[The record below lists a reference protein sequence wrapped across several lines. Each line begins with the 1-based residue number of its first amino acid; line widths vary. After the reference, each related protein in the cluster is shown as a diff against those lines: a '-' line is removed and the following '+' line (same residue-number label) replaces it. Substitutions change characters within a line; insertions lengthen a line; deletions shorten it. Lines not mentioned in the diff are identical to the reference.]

1 GAIAVEALPFP
12 LSIDPFEG
20 DMLEWE
26 MPWML
31 LESALILCVLTDVWV
46 DRRRQAAGR
55 EDWKSSSGRGAR
67 SLAIVLLSFG
77 PAGILAV
84 VSAIVQGW
92 RYRQPSAVGIA
103 IPAGL
108 MALFAVGNWFGPA
121 MDVFPEVTM
130 ATGLLLLILC
140 AMTVPLKGGDW
151 TMMLAFNSHLLI
163 IAVTVAH
170 QATSVLLPVLLI
182 ALSSTVWIVGILQLR
197 RTLRIWGLADLL
209 VAIVYGLIFV
219 EGIFE
224 PTTLLVALVVVAAEL
239 GVVSWLGLRNEEQ
252 LVKD

>member
-1 GAIAVEALPFP
+1 MV
-12 LSIDPFEG
+12 
-20 DMLEWE
+20 
-26 MPWML
+26 
-31 LESALILCVLTDVWV
+31 
-46 DRRRQAAGR
+46 
-55 EDWKSSSGRGAR
+55 
-67 SLAIVLLSFG
+67 IVLLSFG

-84 VSAIVQGW
+84 ASVIEQGW

-108 MALFAVGNWFGPA
+108 MALFAVGNWCEPV
-121 MDVFPEVTM
+121 MDVVPEITM
-130 ATGLLLLILC
+130 ATGLLLLVLC
-140 AMTVPLKGGDW
+140 AMTIPLKGGDW

-163 IAVTVAH
+163 IVIAVAH
-170 QATSVLLPVLLI
+170 HATSVLLPVLLV

-209 VAIVYGLIFV
+209 VAIIGALIFV
-219 EGIFE
+219 DGIFE
-224 PTTLLVALVVVAAEL
+224 PTTMLIALMVVAAEL

>member
-1 GAIAVEALPFP
+1 
-12 LSIDPFEG
+12 
-20 DMLEWE
+20 M
-26 MPWML
+26 
-31 LESALILCVLTDVWV
+31 
-46 DRRRQAAGR
+46 
-55 EDWKSSSGRGAR
+55 
-67 SLAIVLLSFG
+67 AIVLLSFG

-84 VSAIVQGW
+84 SSAIIQGW
-92 RYRQPSAVGIA
+92 KYRQPSAVGIA
-103 IPAGL
+103 ILAGP
-108 MALFAVGNWFGPA
+108 MALFAAGNWFGPA

-130 ATGLLLLILC
+130 ATGLLLLVLC
-140 AMTVPLKGGDW
+140 AMTVPLKGDDW

-197 RTLRIWGLADLL
+197 RALRIWGLADLL

>member
-1 GAIAVEALPFP
+1 
-12 LSIDPFEG
+12 
-20 DMLEWE
+20 
-26 MPWML
+26 
-31 LESALILCVLTDVWV
+31 
-46 DRRRQAAGR
+46 
-55 EDWKSSSGRGAR
+55 
-67 SLAIVLLSFG
+67 
-77 PAGILAV
+77 
-84 VSAIVQGW
+84 
-92 RYRQPSAVGIA
+92 
-103 IPAGL
+103 

-130 ATGLLLLILC
+130 APGLLLLILC

-224 PTTLLVALVVVAAEL
+224 STTLLVALVVVAAEL